1 VGAAL
6 ACAWVGDI
14 SDLVSLV
21 PRLTAGLVVA
31 SILLVALMPRGAGAG
46 TAGACRAG
54 LFDCSL
60 PGWPVG
66 GWRSPQRWPLLLA
79 ALVMLPMMAS
89 LPLMVELCRGDLPS
103 PQAVLAL
110 HFAAMFAPAVL
121 VVGRPGLTRF
131 APLCCGA
138 LLVAG
143 AVVSIAAPAQGA
155 WWGVAIAQGA
165 AWSVAWAAQ
174 LNDRSWRST
183 SATPLLGALL
193 NAAFVLATGWAL
205 SRAGLPA
212 LAAWALALGAVAG
225 LAALVTL
232 CGKLGVRVAAT
243 P

>member
-1 VGAAL
+1 L

-14 SDLVSLV
+14 SDLASLF
-21 PRLTAGLVVA
+21 PRLMAGLVVA
-31 SILLVALMPRGAGAG
+31 GNVLCMLMPRGAGAG
-46 TAGACRAG
+46 PASACRAG

-66 GWRSPQRWPLLLA
+66 GWRSPKRWPLRLA

-89 LPLMVELCRGDLPS
+89 LPLMVGLCRGDSLG

-110 HFAAMFAPAVL
+110 HFAAMFLPAVL
-121 VVGRPGLTRF
+121 VVGRPGLSRF

-143 AVVSIAAPAQGA
+143 AVVAIAAPAQGA
-155 WWGVAIAQGA
+155 WWGVVIAQGA

-174 LNDRSWRST
+174 LNDKSWRST

-212 LAAWALALGAVAG
+212 LAAWALALGVIAG
-225 LAALVTL
+225 LAALVTV

-243 P
+243 L